1 MPSFAIKHASV
12 TDIPAII
19 AIQEKTW
26 ETTYKDILSK
36 EQIDYMFE
44 KIYSYDSLNS
54 QMLNEKHQFLIL
66 ENNGNPEGFAS
77 VSEESPETFKLHK
90 IYVLPSLQGSG
101 AGKYMLNEIENY
113 IRSAGG
119 NKLILNVNRFN
130 KARSFYEKM
139 GFYVI
144 EEKDIAFGPYWM
156 NDYILEKDLNGF

>member
-12 TDIPAII
+12 DDIPDII
-19 AIQEKTW
+19 RIQEKTW

-44 KIYSYDSLNS
+44 KIYSHDSLNH
-54 QMLNEKHQFLIL
+54 QMLNDKHQFLML

-77 VSEESPETFKLHK
+77 VSKESPETFKLHK

-113 IRSAGG
+113 IRSEGG

-130 KARSFYEKM
+130 KARAFYEKM
-139 GFYVI
+139 GFYVT
-144 EEKDIAFGPYWM
+144 EEKDIPFGPYWM
-156 NDYILEKDLNGF
+156 NDYILEKDLR

>member
-1 MPSFAIKHASV
+1 MPSFTIKQASV
-12 TDIPAII
+12 TDIPDII
-19 AIQEKTW
+19 KIQEKTW

-44 KIYSYDSLNS
+44 KIYSHDSLNN
-54 QMLNEKHQFLIL
+54 QMINDKHRFLIL

-77 VSEESPETFKLHK
+77 VSEENPETFKLHK

-119 NKLILNVNRFN
+119 NRLILNVNRFN

-139 GFYVI
+139 GFTVT
-144 EEKDIAFGPYWM
+144 EEKDIPFGPYWM
-156 NDYILEKDLNGF
+156 NDYILEKDLS